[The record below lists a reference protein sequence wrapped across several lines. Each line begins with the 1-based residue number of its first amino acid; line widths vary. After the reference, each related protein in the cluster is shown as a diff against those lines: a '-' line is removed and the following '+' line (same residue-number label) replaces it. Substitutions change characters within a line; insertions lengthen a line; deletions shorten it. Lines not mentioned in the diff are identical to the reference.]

1 MTDYQ
6 LNKA

>member
-6 LNKA
+6 M

>member
-6 LNKA
+6 